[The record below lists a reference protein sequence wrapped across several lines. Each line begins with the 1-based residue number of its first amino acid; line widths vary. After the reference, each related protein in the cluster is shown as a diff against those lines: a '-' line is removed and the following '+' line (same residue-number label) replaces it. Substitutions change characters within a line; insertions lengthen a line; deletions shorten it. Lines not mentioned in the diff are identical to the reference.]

1 VAFIIA
7 NLANHVADP
16 LPRLEVIAKST
27 TRAKTL
33 MAELSREE
41 IENFSA
47 LMLTPQSL
55 QTVLDLEGYTR
66 PVFNVTVSNVP
77 GPTETLYLRGS
88 QLEAMFPV
96 SAVTH
101 GQALNIT
108 CYSYGGNISF
118 GFAGCRDSVPHLQ
131 RIAVYTGEALEEL
144 EAVLLPKEETIDS
157 QATAP
162 TRIRQSKKR
171 GTA

>member
-1 VAFIIA
+1 
-7 NLANHVADP
+7 
-16 LPRLEVIAKST
+16 
-27 TRAKTL
+27 
-33 MAELSREE
+33 
-41 IENFSA
+41 
-47 LMLTPQSL
+47 
-55 QTVLDLEGYTR
+55 
-66 PVFNVTVSNVP
+66 
-77 GPTETLYLRGS
+77 
-88 QLEAMFPV
+88 MFPV

-144 EAVLLPKEETIDS
+144 EAVLLPKEEKIDT

-162 TRIRQSKKR
+162 TRIRHPKKR

>member
-1 VAFIIA
+1 
-7 NLANHVADP
+7 
-16 LPRLEVIAKST
+16 
-27 TRAKTL
+27 
-33 MAELSREE
+33 
-41 IENFSA
+41 
-47 LMLTPQSL
+47 
-55 QTVLDLEGYTR
+55 
-66 PVFNVTVSNVP
+66 
-77 GPTETLYLRGS
+77 
-88 QLEAMFPV
+88 MFPV

-144 EAVLLPKEETIDS
+144 EAVLLPKEETIDT

-162 TRIRQSKKR
+162 TRIRHPKKR